1 MPGAYKGECGD
12 DVDPMPFLAPS
23 EKEKLEIMSKPYD
36 IKKSCWVKD
45 DKEGFIASEIQS
57 EKADQVTVKTVAN
70 AVSTVKPRKISMSSP
85 PDAVPVPFFAFFTYF
100 CYSANL
106 HKFKTWWWWWLM
118 HTLTIKKDDV
128 QQMNPP
134 KFHQV
139 SDMANMTFLNEAS
152 VLDTLRQRY
161 INMRIYTYS
170 GLFCVTINPYR
181 WLPIY
186 GAKVAQLYKGRKRSE
201 VPPHLFSISDNAYHD
216 MLTERENQSMLIT
229 GESGAGKTENTKK
242 VIQYFANIGSTGKPG
257 ADSKEKKGSLEDQII
272 QANPVLEAFGNAKT
286 TRNNNSSRFGK
297 FIRIHFGT
305 TGKLAGADIESYL
318 LEKSRVIS
326 QQAAERGYH
335 IFYQILSGRKP
346 ELLDALLLVSDPKQY
361 TWVCQGVTTVDN
373 MDDGEELALT
383 DLAFDVLGFNAEE
396 KLGVY
401 KLTGGIMHFGNM
413 KFKQKPREEQAEV
426 DTTEVA
432 DKVAHLMGL
441 NSGELQKGIT
451 RPRVKVGNEFVQKG
465 QNQNQCVYSA
475 GALAKAIYDKMFKW
489 MVIRINK
496 TLDTKMQR
504 QYFIGVLDIAG
515 FEIFEITEYPTY
527 CICLLYTNIAY
538 NCNHILYIV
547 ITCKDFKLFQLL
559 NIIHFRH
566 SSVPLIHRY
575 FNSFEQLCINFT
587 NEKLQQFFNHHMF
600 VLEQEEYK
608 KEGIDWEFIDF
619 GLDLQAC
626 IELLEKVQGYEK
638 NSLANIATRSS
649 SREKE
654 QGRQQNSERVG
665 LLMDKAAP
673 RDLGIIKQARVFDL
687 FLLLASS
694 KNIFQIH
701 TLNLFILKIFK
712 DPIAIKKNSE
722 IQKNPWIP
730 FFCVENLCFAE
741 YVVVCSRQVNH
752 YIYTTHLFE
761 TKKLAFRGLKIQFSL
776 DAFKKKKPMG
786 VFSILEEQCVFP
798 KATDATFKAALY
810 DNHLG
815 KSPNFLKP
823 KGGKGKGAEAHFE
836 LVHYAGTVGYNITGW
851 LEKNKDP
858 LNETVTGLFQ
868 KSSMQL
874 LSLLFKEEEAA
885 AGSKQK
891 KKGASFQTVSNVY
904 REQLNKLMTTLRSTA
919 PHFVRCIV
927 PNEFKQSGVV
937 DANLILHQLACNG
950 VLEGIRICRKGFP
963 NRLQYPEFKQRY
975 YILNPNVIPQGFVD
989 NKKASELILGSI
1001 GLDTSEYKI
1010 GHTKVFFRAGVLA
1023 KLEDMRDERLAK
1035 ILTMLQSRIR
1045 GMLMRIEFKKMLER
1059 RIGLIVIQRNVRKFL
1074 QLRFWGWWKLY
1085 NKVKPL
1091 LNVARQEEEMKEKEE
1106 ELRHA
1111 MEKTQDMMN
1120 RIKELEEKNATLSQ
1134 EKNDL
1139 SLQLQAEQ
1147 ENLTDAEERCT
1158 QLMKSKIDLEGQI
1171 TDMKE
1176 RLEEEEGA
1184 SASLS
1189 ANKRKIEGELND
1201 LKRDLE
1207 GLESTLA
1214 KTEKEKQALDHKVR
1228 TLTTDLAQRDDS
1240 IAKLQKEK
1248 KALEELHQ
1256 KTLDDLQAEEDKV
1269 NHLTKSNSKL
1279 NTHIQELEDNW
1290 EQEKRIR
1297 AEVEKARRKA
1307 EGDLKM
1313 TIENL
1318 NEMERSKLDLEEVV
1332 KKRDMELNSINSR
1345 WEDEQSLNSTLQR
1358 KLKEHQ
1364 ARIEELEEELEAE
1377 RAARAK
1383 IEKQRADLSRDLED
1397 LSDRL
1402 EEAGGATVAQIEQ
1415 NRKREGELLK
1425 LRRELEEAALQSE
1438 ATASALRKKH
1448 TDSMA
1453 EMAEH
1458 VDNLQ
1463 RVKAKLE
1470 KEKQVMKAEIDDLN
1484 GSVEALQKSKLN
1496 AEGHVRKLEDSL
1508 AEANAKLAEMEKNQA
1523 ELNAVRTRV
1532 LAENSELSREHEEA
1546 QSRLNQM
1553 IRIKTTLTSQVDDL
1567 KRQLDEESK
1576 ARSAAVVGLANA
1588 RHDLDLVK
1596 EQLEEEQES
1605 KAELQRLV
1613 SKLNTEVTTWRTKY
1627 ETDAIQ
1633 RTEELEETKKK
1644 LAARLQEAEEA
1655 AEAAQA
1661 RAASL
1666 EKAKQRLQAE
1676 VEDLTIDLE
1685 KANAAAAALD
1695 KKQRAFDK
1703 MLAEWHL
1710 KCEELQVEL
1719 DSSQKECRIYMTEN
1733 FKLKTI
1739 YEESLEHL
1747 ESVKKENKTLQEE
1760 IKDLVDQL
1768 GEGGK
1773 SIHELQK
1780 AKKKLEIEKD
1790 ELQVALEE
1798 AEVSLE
1804 VEEGK
1809 LVRIQLE
1816 LAQVKA
1822 DIDRRIREKEEE
1834 FEATRKNHQ
1843 RALESLQSS
1852 LEAEAKGR
1860 AEALRLKKKMETDLN
1875 EMEIQLEHANK
1886 NNSELVKTLKKLQQQ
1901 IKDMQIQMDEDARQH
1916 EELREQY
1923 NLQERRLSLLQTDLE
1938 EVRTGLEASERS
1950 RKLLEQ
1956 ELVEITE
1963 RHNELSVQNQT
1974 LLVSKR
1980 KLESDLQ
1987 QISNEHEELI
1997 SEFRA
2002 TDEKAKK
2009 AVADA
2014 TRMAEEL
2021 RQEQDHCLHLEKI
2034 KKNQEIT
2041 IKDLQVK
2048 MEEAEQLA
2056 LKGGKR
2062 IIMKLEVRIKGLE
2075 TELDGE
2081 QKRHVETV
2089 KILRKNER
2097 RLKELVFQ
2105 TEEDQKTN
2113 QRMQELVEKLQNKL
2127 KTYKRQIEESEEQ
2140 ANQSLARYRKTV
2152 HELDDAEE
2160 RAGMAE
2166 AALNKMRTRNRV
2178 SVGKGFTSV
2187 EIIQVSKSSSSK
2199 TASEE

>member
-1 MPGAYKGECGD
+1 MPGGYKGECGD
-12 DVDPMPFLAPS
+12 DVDPMPFLAPP
-23 EKEKLEIMSKPYD
+23 EKERIEAMNKPYD
-36 IKKSCWVKD
+36 IKRSCWVKD
-45 DKEGFIASEIQS
+45 EKEGFIAGEIQS
-57 EKADQVTVKTVAN
+57 EQGDQVTIKTITN
-70 AVSTVKPRKISMSSP
+70 QTVTM
-85 PDAVPVPFFAFFTYF
+85 
-100 CYSANL
+100 
-106 HKFKTWWWWWLM
+106 
-118 HTLTIKKDDV
+118 KKDDV

-134 KFHQV
+134 KFYQA
-139 SDMANMTFLNEAS
+139 SDMADMTFLNEAS
-152 VLDTLRQRY
+152 VLDNLCQRY
-161 INMRIYTYS
+161 TNMRIYTYS
-170 GLFCVTINPYR
+170 GLFCVTVNPYR

-186 GAKVAQLYKGRKRSE
+186 GARVANMYKGKKRTE
-201 VPPHLFSISDNAYHD
+201 MPPHLFSISDNAYHD
-216 MLTERENQSMLIT
+216 MLMDRENQSMLIT

-242 VIQYFANIGSTGKPG
+242 VIQYFANIGGTGKQSSDG
-257 ADSKEKKGSLEDQII
+257 KGSLEDQII

-335 IFYQILSGRKP
+335 IFYQILSNKKP
-346 ELLDALLLVSDPKQY
+346 ELLESLLLVSNPKEY
-361 TWVCQGVTTVDN
+361 HWISQGVTVVDN
-373 MDDGEELALT
+373 MDDGEELQIT
-383 DLAFDVLGFNAEE
+383 DVAFDVLGFSAEE
-396 KLGVY
+396 KIGVY

-465 QNQNQCVYSA
+465 QNMDQCNNSI
-475 GALAKAIYDKMFKW
+475 GALGKAIYDKMFKW
-489 MVIRINK
+489 LVVRINK

-504 QYFIGVLDIAG
+504 QFFIGDLFLI
-515 FEIFEITEYPTY
+515 IFLFS
-527 CICLLYTNIAY
+527 LL
-538 NCNHILYIV
+538 
-547 ITCKDFKLFQLL
+547 
-559 NIIHFRH
+559 
-566 SSVPLIHRY
+566 PLQ

-608 KEGIDWEFIDF
+608 REGIEWVFIDF

-626 IELLEKVQGYEK
+626 IDLLEK
-638 NSLANIATRSS
+638 
-649 SREKE
+649 
-654 QGRQQNSERVG
+654 
-665 LLMDKAAP
+665 
-673 RDLGIIKQARVFDL
+673 
-687 FLLLASS
+687 
-694 KNIFQIH
+694 
-701 TLNLFILKIFK
+701 
-712 DPIAIKKNSE
+712 
-722 IQKNPWIP
+722 
-730 FFCVENLCFAE
+730 
-741 YVVVCSRQVNH
+741 
-752 YIYTTHLFE
+752 
-761 TKKLAFRGLKIQFSL
+761 
-776 DAFKKKKPMG
+776 PMG
-786 VFSILEEQCVFP
+786 IFSILEEQCVFP

-815 KSPNFLKP
+815 KSNNFLKP
-823 KGGKGKGAEAHFE
+823 KGGKGKGPEAHFE

-858 LNETVTGLFQ
+858 LNETVVGLFQ
-868 KSSMQL
+868 KSSMNL
-874 LSLLFKEEEAA
+874 LALLFKEEEAA
-885 AGSKQK
+885 AGSKKQK
-891 KKGASFQTVSNVY
+891 RGSSFMTVSNFY
-904 REQLNKLMTTLRSTA
+904 REQLNKLMTTLHSTA

-937 DANLILHQLACNG
+937 DAHLIMHQLACNG

-975 YILNPNVIPQGFVD
+975 QVLNPNVIPQGFVD
-989 NKKASELILGSI
+989 NKKASELLLGSI
-1001 GLDTSEYKI
+1001 DIDVNEYKI
-1010 GHTKVFFRAGVLA
+1010 GHTKVFFRAGILA

-1035 ILTMLQSRIR
+1035 IMTMLQCRLR
-1045 GMLMRIEFKKMLER
+1045 GFLMRIEFKKMLER
-1059 RIGLIVIQRNVRKFL
+1059 RIGLKVIQRNVRKFL

-1091 LNVARQEEEMKEKEE
+1091 LNVARQEEEMKAKEE
-1106 ELRHA
+1106 ELRNA
-1111 MEKTQDMMN
+1111 MSKTQELIS
-1120 RIKELEEKNATLSQ
+1120 RVKELEEKTATLSQ

-1139 SLQLQAEQ
+1139 TIQLQAEQ
-1147 ENLTDAEERCT
+1147 ENLSDAEERLT
-1158 QLMKSKIDLEGQI
+1158 QMMKTKMDLESQI
-1171 TDMKE
+1171 SDMRE
-1176 RLEEEEGA
+1176 RLEEEEGTA
-1184 SASLS
+1184 ASLS
-1189 ANKRKIEGELND
+1189 ATKRKLEGEMSD

-1207 GLESTLA
+1207 GLETTLA

-1228 TLTTDLAQRDDS
+1228 TLSGDLSLREDS

-1248 KALEELHQ
+1248 RALEELHQ

-1269 NHLTKSNSKL
+1269 NHLTKNNSKL
-1279 NTHIQELEDNW
+1279 GTQIHELEDNW
-1290 EQEKRIR
+1290 EQEKKIR

-1307 EGDLKM
+1307 ESDLKM
-1313 TIENL
+1313 TIDNL
-1318 NEMERSKLDLEEVV
+1318 NEMERAKLDLEEVV
-1332 KKRDMELNSINSR
+1332 KKRDMEINSVNSKY
-1345 WEDEQSLNSTLQR
+1345 EDEQSLNSTLQR

-1377 RAARAK
+1377 RAMRAK
-1383 IEKQRADLSRDLED
+1383 VEKQRSDLSRDLED

-1402 EEAGGATVAQIEQ
+1402 EEAGGATSAQIEQ
-1415 NRKREGELLK
+1415 NRKREAELLK

-1438 ATASALRKKH
+1438 ATASTLRKKH

-1453 EMAEH
+1453 ELTEH
-1458 VDNLQ
+1458 VENLQ

-1470 KEKQVMKAEIDDLN
+1470 KDKQVMKAEIDDL
-1484 GSVEALQKSKLN
+1484 SASMETVQKSKVN
-1496 AEGHVRKLEDSL
+1496 AEAHVRKLEDNLS
-1508 AEANAKLAEMEKNQA
+1508 EANAKVAELERNQA
-1523 ELNAVRTRV
+1523 ELNAIRTR
-1532 LAENSELSREHEEA
+1532 LQAENSELSREYEES
-1546 QSRLNQM
+1546 QSRLNQIFRM
-1553 IRIKTTLTSQVDDL
+1553 KTSLTSQVEDY
-1567 KRQLDEESK
+1567 KRQMEEESK
-1576 ARSAAVVGLANA
+1576 SRSAAVVSLANTK
-1588 RHDLDLVK
+1588 HDLDLIK
-1596 EQLEEEQES
+1596 EQLEEEQGGKS
-1605 KAELQRLV
+1605 ELQRLV

-1633 RTEELEETKKK
+1633 RTEELEETKRK

-1666 EKAKQRLQAE
+1666 EKNKQRLQAE

-1695 KKQRAFDK
+1695 KKQRVFDK
-1703 MLAEWHL
+1703 MLAEWQQ
-1710 KCEELQVEL
+1710 KCEELQVEV
-1719 DSSQKECRIYMTEN
+1719 DSSQKECRMYMTES
-1733 FKLKTI
+1733 FKIKTA
-1739 YEESLEHL
+1739 YEESIEHL

-1760 IKDLVDQL
+1760 IKDLIDQL
-1768 GEGGK
+1768 GEGGR
-1773 SIHELQK
+1773 SVHELQK
-1780 AKKKLEIEKD
+1780 LKKKLEIEKE

-1798 AEVSLE
+1798 AESSLE
-1804 VEEGK
+1804 VEESK
-1809 LVRIQLE
+1809 VIRIQLE

-1822 DIDRRIREKEEE
+1822 DIDRRIHEKEEE

-1843 RALESLQSS
+1843 RAIESLQAS

-1875 EMEIQLEHANK
+1875 EMEIQLDHANK
-1886 NNSELVKTLKKLQQQ
+1886 NNSELVKTLKRLQQQ
-1901 IKDMQIQMDEDARQH
+1901 IKDLQIQMDEDARQH

-1923 NLQERRLSLLQTDLE
+1923 NLQERRLSLLQTELE
-1938 EVRTGLEASERS
+1938 EVRSSLEGSERS

-1956 ELVEITE
+1956 EVVEITE
-1963 RHNELSVQNQT
+1963 RHNEVNIQNQS
-1974 LLVSKR
+1974 LLVVKR
-1980 KLESDLQ
+1980 KLESDIQ
-1987 QISNEHEELI
+1987 RISNEHEELI
-1997 SEFRA
+1997 SEFRTA
-2002 TDEKAKK
+2002 DERAKK
-2009 AVADA
+2009 AMTDA
-2014 TRMAEEL
+2014 ARMAEEL
-2021 RQEQDHCLHLEKI
+2021 RQEQDHCMHLEKI
-2034 KKNQEIT
+2034 KKNHELT
-2041 IKDLQVK
+2041 IKDLQAK

-2062 IIMKLEVRIKGLE
+2062 TIMKLEAKIKELE
-2075 TELDGE
+2075 TELDSE

-2105 TEEDQKTN
+2105 TDEDHKTN

-2127 KTYKRQIEESEEQ
+2127 KVYKRQIDEAEEQ

-2166 AALNKMRTRNRV
+2166 TALNKLRTRHRV
-2178 SVGKGFTSV
+2178 AGKGITSV
-2187 EIIQVSKSSSSK
+2187 EIIQVSKTGSSK
-2199 TASEE
+2199 TMSEE